1 VSQSKMNCAVCGS
14 PMGLTD
20 NRLRALLDGVR
31 ADFHWW
37 CLMELVG
44 DEPIGLIEAAIARI
58 GRVSPSA
65 DATFQAVRG
74 EKTRQ
79 PPQSD
84 GRGRQQRQRRDRGL
98 LRIAPLSRQIPQ

>member
-1 VSQSKMNCAVCGS
+1 VSRSKMNCAVCGS

-20 NRLRALLDGVR
+20 NRLRARLDGVR

-58 GRVSPSA
+58 GGVLPAA
-65 DATFQAVRG
+65 DAAFPAVRS
-74 EKTRQ
+74 EKFRQ
-79 PPQSD
+79 PPE
-84 GRGRQQRQRRDRGL
+84 
-98 LRIAPLSRQIPQ
+98 